1 MVKVAE
7 SWQKNPHPH
16 LKECEISPSFIMR
29 TPFGN
34 PWPHK
39 NHGFKDIL
47 GWKLGISAREKPR
60 IIEAPDH
67 AARLAE
73 SDPSRIAEAPA
84 KGWRISWLGHA
95 SFLVQGDGLLASRFQ
110 KPPANLVE
118 GPFIWSAAQDHQD
131 EKLAKIIKFGIPG
144 TDMPGHETLSDQD
157 IASLRAYLL
166 NLRAVQNGK

>member
-39 NHGFKDIL
+39 NHGFKDI
-47 GWKLGISAREKPR
+47 
-60 IIEAPDH
+60 
-67 AARLAE
+67 
-73 SDPSRIAEAPA
+73 
-84 KGWRISWLGHA
+84 
-95 SFLVQGDGLLASRFQ
+95 
-110 KPPANLVE
+110 
-118 GPFIWSAAQDHQD
+118 
-131 EKLAKIIKFGIPG
+131 
-144 TDMPGHETLSDQD
+144 
-157 IASLRAYLL
+157 ASLRAYLL